1 MHPDNV
7 EKTAFQT
14 QQGMFEFFIM
24 PFGLTNVPTTF
35 QVLMN
40 EGLESFMRRFVLVF
54 FDDILIYSS
63 SWSKHLRHVRLVL
76 AKLQEH
82 HLFMK

>member
-7 EKTAFQT
+7 EKTTFQT
-14 QQGMFEFFIM
+14 QQGMFEFLIM
-24 PFGLTNVPTTF
+24 PFGLPNAPTTF
-35 QVLMN
+35 QLLMN

>member
-24 PFGLTNVPTTF
+24 PFGLTNAPRTF